1 MKKKHTHGPGLGFRY
16 CTGIDSRLGGGLHE
30 KTRTWLCLA
39 DLSRAQGETFI
50 REVHPASEMVSRN
63 DQNENE
69 ITPPS
74 ATPFFRRVFFR
85 VGSDVI
91 KTNRGFLPPT
101 RSQTRLGLVVRC
113 GGGA

>member
-1 MKKKHTHGPGLGFRY
+1 MDKKKHTHGPGLGFRY
-16 CTGIDSRLGGGLHE
+16 WTGIAFRLGGGLHE

-39 DLSRAQGETFI
+39 DLSRAQGGTFF

-74 ATPFFRRVFFR
+74 ASPFFRRIFFFP
-85 VGSDVI
+85 
-91 KTNRGFLPPT
+91 RGIGRDQNKPWLPIPDPKPT
-101 RSQTRLGLVVRC
+101 PAWLG
-113 GGGA
+113 G